1 MVESKLFAEFLNQED
16 ITSQGIVARV
26 NPEICNGCN
35 LCVVTCPYEA
45 ISLDKG
51 IAVVNATECV
61 GCGVCAGT
69 CRSAAIDL
77 LGFTDQQIFSV
88 VNNLDEGSS
97 TKILVFLCNF
107 CSQIGGEIKPPS
119 GTLVV
124 KIPCSGRI
132 NPIFILKAIQK
143 GWDGVI
149 ISGCHHDECN
159 FGTADDIARRRF
171 SMFSDFLKFAGLEEG
186 RVNFIWVSEAD
197 GETVSKKLAD
207 TVKKV
212 KSLGPNRLY
221 KKEVTK

>member
-16 ITSQGIVARV
+16 IKSQGIVARV
-26 NPEICNGCN
+26 NPAICNGCN

-97 TKILVFLCNF
+97 IKILVFLCNF

-171 SMFSDFLKFAGLEEG
+171 SMFSDFLEFAGLEEG